1 MYALHDDIRNLSA
14 VLDLLQAHADA
25 VQRPVLRLMGDHLR
39 LLAGQLA
46 PASVQDIWPAP
57 LCPAPH
63 GVPSL
68 PAQALTEACRV
79 PQ

>member
-1 MYALHDDIRNLSA
+1 
-14 VLDLLQAHADA
+14 
-25 VQRPVLRLMGDHLR
+25 MGDHLR